1 MIEISWAT
9 PLYEFLRQCEASSLE
24 KKILDCGAGGAQP
37 PLSLF
42 YQYGYRTYG
51 IEILEENLAKAQQ
64 FCRDQ
69 GMALNILRGDM
80 RDIPF
85 ASEAFSFVY
94 SFNAIFFMTKPDVA
108 RAMKEIERVLK
119 PEGSCYVNFKSVDD
133 PNQRPFCDTA
143 PWRRLL
149 NNEQFALH
157 GDDEADACF
166 ANFDILRKEKQWID
180 KRHGSDRLRQVF
192 IEYIARKR

>member
-9 PLYEFLRQCEASSLE
+9 PLCEFLRQCEASPLE

-51 IEILEENLAKAQQ
+51 VEILEENLAKAQQ

-80 RDIPF
+80 RDISF

-94 SFNAIFFMTKPDVA
+94 SFNAIFFMTKPDVVK
-108 RAMKEIERVLK
+108 AMKEIERVLRH
-119 PEGSCYVNFKSVDD
+119 GGLCYVNFKSVDD
-133 PNQRPFCDTA
+133 PDRRPFCETA

-149 NNEQFALH
+149 SSEGFALH
-157 GDDEADACF
+157 EDDEADAYF
-166 ANFDILRKEKQWID
+166 ANFDILRKEKQGID
-180 KRHGSDRLRQVF
+180 KRHGSDRLRQVL
-192 IEYIARKR
+192 IEYIAQKK